1 MGLEFACYL
10 ALVGLGLAAAM
21 APRKKKESL
30 VFAARC
36 RAPKSVV
43 MQSLENFVSVTP
55 SRAGGASYPFDQY
68 WLELVDLDYQRGTIS
83 AVFEYVETQAEFGLL
98 GVSVRVPS
106 GRLQKLGFI
115 WAVEEVLLPNQA
127 ELAISLF
134 CQPLENCGQSPLDDA
149 VIHHI
154 VLQTR
159 ENIFRLSE
167 LALAAEAA
175 QRKAMLL
182 PPATTH
188 KANMPPP
195 VGPPPAQS
203 SAPLIAPIAPSV
215 PAAPTAAVRHGGSAN
230 RTYRGPAN
238 QMGQAFS
245 ALQKKSSSSSLIGQ
259 NVRKMD
265 WPTPQEFHEVVQNP
279 QHCFEDRDL
288 RDGLA
293 ETDSLGMPRVASG
306 AFASVY
312 RFHCIG
318 RDRAVR
324 CFLQPIKDREDRYKS
339 ISDVLGRS
347 ELDAI
352 VQFDYLP
359 KGIIVRGKWYP
370 VLKMEWIDGI
380 PLNTYISDLCKI
392 SDLDKL
398 EKLRQDFANILQ
410 ALQQKRI
417 AHGDLQHG
425 NIIVRDGELVLI
437 DYDGMFVPGLEN
449 KGSSEIGHPNY
460 QHPARD
466 HYFYNE
472 YMDNFS
478 AWVISS
484 ALLVLR
490 EDPSLWPRTYDDGES
505 LLFHRRDFL
514 APNNSELLDRLSQHS
529 NKVVRERA
537 TLLRHLFASSLE
549 NIPFPFDASPS
560 PIRVGA
566 NKKFANDLLI
576 DDELSHARRENASSE
591 PGGSKASNSLSK
603 SSSSSIPEWLSDSD
617 HL

>member
-1 MGLEFACYL
+1 MGVEFACYL

-21 APRKKKESL
+21 SPRKKKESL

-43 MQSLENFVSVTP
+43 MQSLENFVSVIP
-55 SRAGGASYPFDQY
+55 PRVGAASYPFDQY
-68 WLELVDLDYQRGTIS
+68 WLQLIESDYQRGTIS
-83 AVFEYVETQAEFGLL
+83 AVFEYVETQAEFALL
-98 GVSVRVPS
+98 GVSLRVPS

-115 WAVEEVLLPNQA
+115 WSVEEVLLPNKV

-134 CQPLENCGQSPLDDA
+134 SQPLENCGQSPLDDT

-175 QRKAMLL
+175 QRQAMLM

-188 KANMPPP
+188 KANLPPP
-195 VGPPPAQS
+195 VGPPPAKS
-203 SAPLIAPIAPSV
+203 SVPPIAPISASIPVPS
-215 PAAPTAAVRHGGSAN
+215 AAVRHGGLSQ
-230 RTYRGPAN
+230 RTYVGPGN

-259 NVRKMD
+259 SVRKID
-265 WPTPQEFHEVVQNP
+265 WPNPQDFHEVLQNP

-288 RDGLA
+288 RNGLA
-293 ETDSLGMPRVASG
+293 ETDALGMPRVATG

-324 CFLQPIKDREDRYKS
+324 CFLQPIRDREDRYKS
-339 ISDVLGRS
+339 ISDVLGQS
-347 ELDAI
+347 QLDAI

-359 KGIIVRGKWYP
+359 QGILVRGKWYP

-392 SDLDKL
+392 ADSERL
-398 EKLRQDFANILQ
+398 EKLRHAFANIVQ

-425 NIIVRDGELVLI
+425 NIIVQDGKLVLI

-472 YMDNFS
+472 FMDNFS

-490 EDPSLWPRTYDDGES
+490 EDPGLWPRTYDDGES
-505 LLFHRRDFL
+505 ILFHRRDFL

-529 NKVVRERA
+529 NKIIRERA
-537 TLLRHLFASSLE
+537 TLLRHLFASSLDK
-549 NIPFPFDASPS
+549 IPFPFDASPS
-560 PIRVGA
+560 PIRIGA
-566 NKKFANDLLI
+566 DKKFGNELLI
-576 DDELSHARRENASSE
+576 DDELIHARRENAAGESDANPSDA
-591 PGGSKASNSLSK
+591 PSKP
-603 SSSSSIPEWLSDSD
+603 SSSIPEWLSDSE